1 LSHNNHLSAF
11 DLDEAISRNA
21 DVISGDEQATLGS
34 SCVLVAG
41 CGSVGGSVVEPLVRL
56 GLGSLVLADPDS
68 YDLSNINRQAC
79 YLEDVGRPKA
89 VVLKEHAERINPY
102 VDTRVFADGLTL
114 GNLRDALEG
123 VSAVFDGIDV
133 AASPWIKYK
142 LHELACELR
151 IPVICGLDLGGK
163 ALTYTFDYRARACR
177 PFYGRTT
184 AEAHRQGRFTD
195 CLSWVGYSR
204 YPADFLTIVQD
215 RLITKK
221 PWPQVAYCVQAMG
234 ALGARGIV
242 GVLMQRS
249 IPHIMAFDVHMKSR
263 RPLARFGA
271 HLRFP
276 VALAKAYLTSKR
288 TPPAHGDLQAAGSDE
303 TALVVDTV
311 LSKVL
316 EAMVLAPSPHNCQP
330 WKFVITG
337 PREFRLSWDRAR
349 GLPTVD
355 PEAFGIAYSLGCAL
369 EAASSVADIEF
380 EPSGLTDLHA
390 DDYFAGTV
398 RVKDLVPSYYARNS
412 SLLRKRA
419 TSRQSYVTVSHSDDL
434 MQRIEGL
441 AAALG
446 ATALLRNQDNGVVH
460 ALSYSRA
467 LKLFRRS
474 DYVDELFAHFRLSQ
488 KEERHLPTGFTRDGL
503 KLDRASVFI
512 LKALRL
518 NKGIRRVAFKLG
530 VDKAMAASTTASVGT
545 PSSFLLIATSD
556 WTVQGRINAGRAI
569 MRIWL
574 ELTKNHLACQPNDFP
589 ISDEGGRAE
598 ISRLFGLGPGMRPV
612 MLLRVG
618 RATSSNRSRS
628 LRLPLASF
636 CAFDDTAASVRKK
649 AICVETA
656 VEEMQG

>member
-1 LSHNNHLSAF
+1 LSHKDYLSAY

-21 DVISGDEQATLGS
+21 DVISDDEQATLGS
-34 SCVLVAG
+34 SRVLVAG
-41 CGSVGGSVVEPLVRL
+41 CGSVGGSVVEPLARL
-56 GLGSLVLADPDS
+56 GLGGLVLADPDR
-68 YDLSNINRQAC
+68 YDLSNMNRQAC

-102 VDTRVFADGLTL
+102 VDAQVFADGLTL
-114 GNLRDALEG
+114 DNLRDALEG

-133 AASPWIKYK
+133 AASPWIKYR
-142 LHELACELR
+142 LHELASELR

-163 ALTYTFDYRARACR
+163 ALTYTFDYRSSSRE

-215 RLITKK
+215 RLVTKR

-242 GVLMQRS
+242 DVLMQRR

-263 RPLARFGA
+263 QTLGRLGA

-288 TPPAHGDLQAAGSDE
+288 APVREALQPAVQEETLQA
-303 TALVVDTV
+303 VDPI
-311 LSKVL
+311 LAKVL
-316 EAMVLAPSPHNCQP
+316 EAMLLAPSPHNCQP
-330 WKFVITG
+330 WKFIITG

-349 GLPTVD
+349 GLPAVD

-380 EPSGLTDLHA
+380 KPSGLSNLHEEG
-390 DDYFAGTV
+390 YYAGTI
-398 RVKDLVPSYYARNS
+398 RVNGMAPMNYARNS

-419 TSRQSYVTVSHSDDL
+419 TSRGTYVAVPHSVDL
-434 MQRIEGL
+434 MRRIDGIG
-441 AAALG
+441 ASLG
-446 ATALLRNQDNGVVH
+446 TIASLRTQDNARVR

-467 LKLFRRS
+467 LKLFRRA
-474 DYVDELFAHFRLSQ
+474 DYVDELFAHFRLSTREGEQ
-488 KEERHLPTGFTRDGL
+488 QPTGFTSNGL
-503 KLDRASVFI
+503 NLGRASVFI
-512 LKALRL
+512 LKALRS
-518 NKGIRRVAFKLG
+518 NKRIRQVAFKFGLAR
-530 VDKAMAASTTASVGT
+530 AMAASTTASVGT

-556 WTVQGRINAGRAI
+556 WSAQGRINAGRAV

-574 ELTKNHLACQPNDFP
+574 ELTKSNLACQPNDFP
-589 ISDEGGRAE
+589 ISDEEGRAE
-598 ISRLFGLGPGMRPV
+598 ISRLFGLGSGVRPV
-612 MLLRVG
+612 MLMRVG
-618 RATSSNRSRS
+618 RTTSGNGSRS
-628 LRLPLASF
+628 LRLPLASLCTF
-636 CAFDDTAASVRKK
+636 ENPGASARKNAAST
-649 AICVETA
+649 ET
-656 VEEMQG
+656 VTEETHG